1 MSETSGAAQRA
12 PAPAAQRAPAPRGA
26 ITPDIANMDNCIT
39 DVRRALADGDRGPA
53 DPTNFAN
60 LRGRLAVLRDTLAP
74 IYREAYYDPY
84 VATLNSLGQTG
95 FNEALADPDTALL
108 MMDIAHTILQNGEGF
123 QKAALDAFEEVVSDL
138 YDGFLSAED
147 RSGVKPPD
155 RGVIPPLAKFGNPD
169 FGPYTFPIEATA
181 SIHPPGGPGL
191 GAALVSLPPAH
202 ARLGLLAWSSLGHET
217 AGHDIMSADI
227 GLKSEIMR
235 AVRNKLQA
243 AGLGQLATYWA
254 QRIDETASDVLGIL
268 NMGPAAA
275 IGLIGF
281 FRGFSND
288 SKLRSSGP
296 ASDPHPAD
304 VLRGF
309 LGAATVKLLSFD
321 GAAAWSNIIRAET
334 HKDVT
339 TIRLEGMVVTEQQ
352 AEQSAELVA
361 EAITK
366 TELTSLEHTALIEIQ
381 DWRNDDEAIV
391 SQLRD
396 VLTKSTPLPANLG
409 TGAYA
414 AHAVAAAVTTALT
427 AGADLSRIFQRMIT
441 VLKAMHDA
449 NPSFGPLF
457 ITHPGDIKPDLVY
470 IAGE

>member
-12 PAPAAQRAPAPRGA
+12 PAPAVQRAPAPQGA

-123 QKAALDAFEEVVSDL
+123 QKVALDAFEEVVSDL

-191 GAALVSLPPAH
+191 GAALVCLPPAH
-202 ARLGLLAWSSLGHET
+202 ARLGLLAWSALGHET
-217 AGHDIMSADI
+217 AGHDILSADT

-235 AVRNKLQA
+235 AVRNKLQT
-243 AGLGQLATYWA
+243 AGLGRLATYWA

-281 FRGFSND
+281 FRGFSRD

-296 ASDPHPAD
+296 ASDPVRPKNWN
-304 VLRGF
+304 VF
-309 LGAATVKLLSFD
+309 LHRRLQ
-321 GAAAWSNIIRAET
+321 
-334 HKDVT
+334 VT
-339 TIRLEGMVVTEQQ
+339 L
-352 AEQSAELVA
+352 A
-361 EAITK
+361 
-366 TELTSLEHTALIEIQ
+366 
-381 DWRNDDEAIV
+381 
-391 SQLRD
+391 
-396 VLTKSTPLPANLG
+396 
-409 TGAYA
+409 
-414 AHAVAAAVTTALT
+414 
-427 AGADLSRIFQRMIT
+427 
-441 VLKAMHDA
+441 
-449 NPSFGPLF
+449 FGC
-457 ITHPGDIKPDLVY
+457 TY
-470 IAGE
+470 